1 MNRNVTAAIIAIF
14 LMCLLAGCVEEP
26 ASVVQPTPEVKPS
39 EKPSQAENATT
50 ITVPP
55 VASTAST
62 DPKLALAASYDQK
75 GFSVTANASQYNLP
89 LHPDEIANI
98 NKINTNFGL
107 GTDAKGKLADNGFV
121 IIPWHGDDIIEPYKK
136 MKEDEIPV
144 FVTPDTLLHLYHIQ
158 FNEILKD
165 IEESEFFD
173 TLLEMTI
180 KLQEQS
186 KKDYETF
193 TESELKEA
201 ARRNV
206 AYFSV
211 ALTLLQTP
219 TEGYD
224 EDKEQKAVEAW
235 NEEHPWDKKTFVPI
249 RKVDFTIPAYV
260 KTDVDKEL
268 ENIANHEGFS
278 PSYIF
283 NSDPN
288 RDCDDECC
296 YCEDYSQYV
305 PRGHYTRS
313 EKLKRYF
320 TAMMW
325 YGRMAFLLKGGNVSE
340 CSDVETPLL
349 TEEDAKIATIQ
360 ASLLSSELPTVEVGN
375 TTAQEL
381 WTRMY
386 SVTAFFVGA
395 ADDLTPYDYQE
406 AIAEVFG
413 SDFDATELADDEN
426 IQILKAELA
435 NLPSP
440 EIYGGSGVCVIY
452 PPITREKLQECLS
465 KTKGLRFMGQRFIPD
480 SYMFQQLVS
489 PAVGMYTGTNCE
501 DAFTCCYTDAG
512 PARCFPRG
520 LDVMA
525 VLGSERAEELLK
537 EEGDTEY
544 AGKNTSYQQQ
554 LDSLKHEFDQ
564 FNVTD
569 WNRNLYW
576 SWLYTLKPL
585 LKEYPAG
592 YPTFMQ
598 TTAWQDKELQ
608 TALASWTELRH
619 DTILYAKQSYTPLEK
634 GMPLQPKPVHG
645 YVEPV
650 PEFYSRL
657 LALTEMTE
665 NGLAELDVL
674 EQKHRDRLINL
685 ESILNRLI
693 EISTKELENQDLTEA
708 DYDFIRTF
716 GENLDAIV
724 AGVDTEGKQTT
735 IVADVHTDTNTE
747 TVLEEG
753 VGNVDLV
760 LVAYK
765 QPDGQIVVGAGPV
778 LSYYEFKQPMDDR
791 LTDDIWRAMLN
802 SEDVPEQ
809 PDWVNALKG

>member
-1 MNRNVTAAIIAIF
+1 MYREMRNKKVNILITIGTLAVLIF
-14 LMCLLAGCVEEP
+14 SIGCID
-26 ASVVQPTPEVKPS
+26 TEVKEQPD
-39 EKPSQAENATT
+39 ENATT
-50 ITVPP
+50 ISIPSQ
-55 VASTAST
+55 ASTDST
-62 DPKLALAASYDQK
+62 DPKLALASSYELE
-75 GFSVTANASQYNLP
+75 GFSFTANASQYQLP
-89 LHPDEIANI
+89 LNLDDIANI
-98 NKINTNFGL
+98 DKINSNFRL
-107 GTDAKGKLADNGFV
+107 GDDAKDKLENNGFV
-121 IIPWHGDDIIEPYKK
+121 IVPGYGDDIIQPYKT
-136 MKEDEIPV
+136 MKDDGIPI
-144 FVTPDTLLHLYHIQ
+144 FVTSDTLLHLYHIQ

-165 IEESEFFD
+165 IEEKEFFD
-173 TLLEMTI
+173 SLLDMTNAM
-180 KLQEQS
+180 QENS
-186 KKDYETF
+186 KADYETL
-193 TESELKEA
+193 TDSELKEA

-211 ALTLLQTP
+211 ALTLLQSP
-219 TEGYD
+219 TEGYEED
-224 EDKEQKAVEAW
+224 EE
-235 NEEHPWDKKTFVPI
+235 PI
-249 RKVDFTIPAYV
+249 RNVEFTIPDYV
-260 KTDVDKEL
+260 KDEVDKEI
-268 ENIANHEGFS
+268 ENIEKHEGFN
-278 PSYIF
+278 PSCIF

-288 RDCDDECC
+288 KMCEDTCC

-320 TAMMW
+320 KAMMW

-340 CSDVETPLL
+340 CHDIETPLL
-349 TEEDAKIATIQ
+349 TEEDAKLATIQ
-360 ASLLSSELPTVEVGN
+360 ASLISSGLPAVAVGDK
-375 TTAQEL
+375 TAQEL

-386 SVTAFFVGA
+386 SVTAFFVGS
-395 ADDLTPYDYQE
+395 ADDLTPYDYQK
-406 AIAEVFG
+406 AIGAVFG
-413 SDFDATELADDEN
+413 SDFDAAELADSDKILE
-426 IQILKAELA
+426 LKAELA
-435 NLPSP
+435 KSPGP
-440 EIYGGSGVCVIY
+440 EIYGGSGVCVVY
-452 PPITREKLQECLS
+452 PPITREKLYECLA

-501 DAFTCCYTDAG
+501 EAFTCCYTGAG

-525 VLGSERAEELLK
+525 VLGSKRAEEILK
-537 EEGDTEY
+537 DDGDTEY
-544 AGKNTSYQQQ
+544 AGKNTSYQEQ

-585 LKEYPAG
+585 LNEFPAG

-619 DTILYAKQSYTPLEK
+619 DTILYAKQSYTPTLK
-634 GMPLQPKPVHG
+634 GMPPQPKPVHG

-665 NGLAELDVL
+665 SGLMELDVL
-674 EQKHRDRLINL
+674 EDKHKDRLDSL
-685 ESILNRLI
+685 ESLLNRLI
-693 EISTKELENQDLTEA
+693 EISEKELDNQELSEE
-708 DYDFIRTF
+708 DYEFIRTF

-735 IVADVHTDTNTE
+735 IVADVHTDTNTKQ
-747 TVLEEG
+747 VLEEG
-753 VGNVDLV
+753 VGNVDLI

-778 LSYYEFKQPMDDR
+778 MSYYEFKQPMDDR
-791 LTDDIWRAMLN
+791 LTDEKWRTMLN

-809 PDWVNALKG
+809 PNWVVGIKG